1 MAAREVFVA
10 TALAAAVA
18 LAAGCRREDGPPPPA
33 HEEGAKDVISETRAI
48 ELARAACAGKAEIPA
63 GVRPRVSLADGKYV
77 VVFPADLPPGTRGAD
92 YHAKVTLD
100 AKTGAV
106 IEVLGGS

>member
-1 MAAREVFVA
+1 MAAREIFVA
-10 TALAAAVA
+10 TALFAVA
-18 LAAGCRREDGPPPPA
+18 LSAGCRREDGPPPPA
-33 HEEGAKDVISETRAI
+33 PQEGANDVISETRAV

-63 GVRPRVSLADGKYV
+63 GVKPLVTNEGGRIV
-77 VVFPADLPPGTRGAD
+77 VVFPATLPPGTRGAD
-92 YHAKVTLD
+92 WHAKVTLD

>member
-1 MAAREVFVA
+1 M
-10 TALAAAVA
+10 
-18 LAAGCRREDGPPPPA
+18 
-33 HEEGAKDVISETRAI
+33 ISESRAI
-48 ELARAACAGKAEIPA
+48 EIARAACAGKMEIPA
-63 GVRPRVSLADGKYV
+63 DVQPRVSVAGRRCV
-77 VVFPADLPPGTRGAD
+77 VVFPTKLPPGTRGAD